1 MQLRALDE
9 GAESVLQK
17 RRPIA
22 RRDDQRDEISR
33 GAQLSL
39 AAVEVLESVGRC
51 RGSEVVKIK
60 RRQMARLPD
69 ELVAGVHAVRR
80 EEPETSVKKNCG
92 GALEPL
98 LTAEL
103 QRHHFQNALDKMCK
117 QNDEND
123 GGTACCTCAT
133 GSSIAVATDDEYIT
147 QRLNG
152 RRLRHA
158 EGQAQTM
165 RASTSVARDEQHG
178 RIVVDTALPFAALR
192 AAGQF
197 VGWVGYEIRSCG
209 GGAGAGVRVE

>member
-103 QRHHFQNALDKMCK
+103 QRHHFQNALDKTCK

-123 GGTACCTCAT
+123 GGTACTAP
-133 GSSIAVATDDEYIT
+133 
-147 QRLNG
+147 
-152 RRLRHA
+152 
-158 EGQAQTM
+158 AQPGAASPLPLTTSTS
-165 RASTSVARDEQHG
+165 RSASTAVDCAMRRDK
-178 RIVVDTALPFAALR
+178 RR
-192 AAGQF
+192 
-197 VGWVGYEIRSCG
+197 RCG
-209 GGAGAGVRVE
+209 PAQLSPGMSSTDESLWTPHCHLQRCELQDSL